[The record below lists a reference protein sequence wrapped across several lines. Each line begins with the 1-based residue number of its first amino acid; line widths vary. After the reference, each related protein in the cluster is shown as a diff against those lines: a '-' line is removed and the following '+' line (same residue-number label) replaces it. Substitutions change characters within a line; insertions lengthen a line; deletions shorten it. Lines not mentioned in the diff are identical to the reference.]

1 MVVQHNLQ
9 AMNSNRM
16 LNVNVADRKK
26 VTEKLS
32 SGYGVNR
39 AADDAAGLAISEKM
53 RRQIR
58 GLTQATANAQDGIS
72 CLQIAEGALHEVH
85 DMIQRM
91 NELCVKAANATLD
104 QTDRNYIQSEIRA
117 LNEEIDRTG
126 ATTTFNEIKLLNGFR
141 QETVTANP
149 PVVTGVSNTSLTQ
162 PTKDTLAEFTM
173 DPLQDGDVVGIQNKS
188 GDMVYYKVT
197 NEENDNDGSSE
208 SVPISATKEKIY
220 TEIATSILDQNPTPV
235 VNGYSH
241 VQYGTNG
248 SGEGN
253 YQFGHYGPLI
263 LTLQVGAEYGD
274 EMDVVINPINSTRI
288 GVFDVNVS
296 DRTGDGG
303 RAGIDKCK
311 RALEVISRERSELG
325 AFQNR
330 LEHTVKNLDN
340 VVENTTAA
348 ESRIRDT
355 DMAQMMVVYSNR
367 NILIQAGQSVLSQA
381 NQSNQGVLSLLG

>member
-117 LNEEIDRTG
+117 LNDEIDRTG
-126 ATTTFNEIKLLNGFR
+126 ATTTFNEIKLLNGLR

-149 PVVTGVSNTSLTQ
+149 PVVTGLNNMSLTQ
-162 PTKDTLAEFTM
+162 PTTDTDAVFSF
-173 DPLQDGDVVGIQNKS
+173 DPLQDGDVVGIQNNS
-188 GDMVYYKVT
+188 GDMVYYKVS
-197 NEENDNDGSSE
+197 NEVNNNDGSNDT
-208 SVPISATKEKIY
+208 VPISATKESIY
-220 TEIATSILDQNPTPV
+220 DRIATGIINQNPSTAD
-235 VNGYSH
+235 YSTW
-241 VQYGTNG
+241 VSWKPYG
-248 SGEGN
+248 SGEGKYN
-253 YQFGHYGPLI
+253 FGHHGPLK

-274 EMDVVINPINSTRI
+274 EMELTINPINSSRI
-288 GVFDVNVS
+288 GVFDIDVS

-325 AFQNR
+325 AYQNR

-348 ESRIRDT
+348 ESRIRDA
-355 DMAQMMVVYSNR
+355 DMADLMVVYSNR